1 MIHMLRDTR
10 ATSGTA
16 MIEMV
21 IVLPLLFM
29 LLFATVEFSVLFARW
44 QVLSNAAREGARVA
58 VVFRTGCTAATVE
71 AEVRQTVKDYSA
83 PMGITLADSDI
94 DVLGVCGAANSNS
107 AITATFTHDFIVI
120 PNFAQSVSS
129 SITLEGRSVMRNEG
143 SS

>member
-1 MIHMLRDTR
+1 
-10 ATSGTA
+10 

-58 VVFRTGCTAATVE
+58 VVFRSGCTVGTVE

-83 PMGITLADSDI
+83 PLGISLADSDI
-94 DVLGVCGAANSNS
+94 AVTGVCGTPNSS
-107 AITATFTHDFIVI
+107 TTVTATFTHNFTVI
-120 PNFAQSVSS
+120 PNFAQSVSP
-129 SITLEGRSVMRNEG
+129 SITLEGRSAMRNEG